1 MSKVKT
7 QLIVEGQNRTRKAFN
22 EVDNS
27 LTSLSGKAKAAGS
40 ALAGAFS
47 VGVMANF
54 LKNTAAAVEQMSRL
68 ASLSG
73 TSAAQFQRWAYA
85 AKSVGFE
92 QEKLGDIFKDVQDK
106 VGDFLQTGGGPLKDF
121 FENIAPKVGV
131 TAESFRNLSGPD
143 ALQLYVNSLEKAN
156 LSQSEMTFYMEA
168 IANDAALLLPLLS
181 QNGAAARALGDEAER
196 LGRILDEE
204 TTESIRRFNSSLR
217 DLSGAGQGLDNQ
229 VTGVAAEAINA
240 TGVIDTFTASVDRMS
255 GVVKQANQA
264 QAPGWLDKFLEYFRL
279 LSRPEL
285 TDAALGFLTF
295 GFTKKSAGVAEQES
309 AADDLKKIEQQRVA
323 DYTESVNQLKA
334 KQTEA
339 VSNAEVALKAMVG
352 AEKTAAKELEAAKK
366 AQLDTQKRYSDALA
380 KINAGTGPEAS
391 IIGVMSLRNAANQAL
406 RTGDIEGAKANAQ
419 AALEMLQQLADAGE
433 NTYGFAGF
441 IKSLQAIE
449 DQADQISVDNA
460 KNSFDEVQ
468 QKAVDLKELLDS
480 IRTTVISVQMDD
492 KALAK
497 VRADIEALS
506 KLAAGETV
514 ASVALSTTSESNSAG
529 TPRPAASPPSA
540 APIRQDGHNSFTN
553 LPPVEVEVVPTG
565 IRQDGPN
572 SFTNLPPIPVDV
584 LPQGIRQDG
593 ENSFTNLPPLNVD
606 LQLDQEAS
614 SQTQQQIAALAQQLA
629 AQLVIPVTPVVGGTG
644 AQQQPSQVD
653 GFATG
658 GVVRGPGS
666 GTSDSIPALLSNGE
680 YVIRAAAVSRLGQG
694 FLDLLNR
701 GMPISRFADGGLVE
715 ASTLA
720 GAAEPAFKS
729 FGRLDIAVGDQVIQ
743 TYVQPSPS
751 LGDQLRIARLKFGN
765 TRLR

>member
-73 TSAAQFQRWAYA
+73 ASAAQFQRWAYA

-92 QEKLGDIFKDVQDK
+92 QDKLGDIFKDVQDK
-106 VGDFLQTGGGPLKDF
+106 VGDFLQTGGGPMADF

-131 TAESFRNLSGPD
+131 TAENFRNLSGPD

-156 LSQSEMTFYMEA
+156 LSQSEMTFYLEA

-217 DLSGAGQGLDNQ
+217 DLSGAGQGLANQ

-339 VSNAEVALKAMVG
+339 VSNAEAALKAMVG
-352 AEKTAAKELEAAKK
+352 AEKAAATELEAAKK

-380 KINAGTGPEAS
+380 KVNAGAGPEAS
-391 IIGVMSLRNAANQAL
+391 LIGVMSLRNAANQAL
-406 RTGDIEGAKANAQ
+406 RAGDVEGAKANAQ
-419 AALEMLQQLADAGE
+419 AALEMLQQLADAGA

-449 DQADQISVDNA
+449 DQADQISVDKA

-468 QKAVDLKELLDS
+468 QKAIDLKELLDS
-480 IRTTVISVQMDD
+480 ISTTVISVQMDE

-497 VRADIEALS
+497 ARADIEALS

-514 ASVALSTTSESNSAG
+514 ASSAVAATSESNRAG
-529 TPRPAASPPSA
+529 TPRAATPPPSA

-572 SFTNLPPIPVDV
+572 SFTNLPPVPVDV

-593 ENSFTNLPPLNVD
+593 ENSFTNLPPLSVD
-606 LQLDQEAS
+606 LQVDQEAS
-614 SQTQQQIAALAQQLA
+614 SQAQQQIAALAQQFA
-629 AQLVIPVTPVVGGTG
+629 AQLVIPVTPVVGAAG
-644 AQQQPSQVD
+644 AQQPAQVD
-653 GFATG
+653 KFATG
-658 GVVRGPGS
+658 GMVRGPGS

-729 FGRLDIAVGDQVIQ
+729 FGRLDIALGDQVLQ

-751 LGDQLRIARLKFGN
+751 LGQELKRARMKFGS

>member
-92 QEKLGDIFKDVQDK
+92 QDKLGDIFKDVQDK

-217 DLSGAGQGLDNQ
+217 DLSGAGQGLANQ

-255 GVVKQANQA
+255 GAVKQANQA
-264 QAPGWLDKFLEYFRL
+264 QAPGWLDKFMEYFRL

-295 GFTKKSAGVAEQES
+295 GFTKESAGVAEQES
-309 AADDLKKIEQQRVA
+309 AADNLKKIEQQRVA

-339 VSNAEVALKAMVG
+339 VSNAEVTLKAMVG

-380 KINAGTGPEAS
+380 NINAGTAPEAS
-391 IIGVMSLRNAANQAL
+391 LIGVMSLRNAANQAL

-419 AALEMLQQLADAGE
+419 SALEMLQQLAEAGE

-449 DQADQISVDNA
+449 EQADQISVDKA
-460 KNSFDEVQ
+460 KNSFDGVQ
-468 QKAVDLKELLDS
+468 QKAASLKDLLDS
-480 IRTTVISVQMDD
+480 ISTTVISVQMDE

-497 VRADIEALS
+497 ARADIEALS
-506 KLAAGETV
+506 KLAAGEIVPPAAEATI
-514 ASVALSTTSESNSAG
+514 SESNRAG
-529 TPRPAASPPSA
+529 TPRAATPPSA

-572 SFTNLPPIPVDV
+572 SFTNLPPVPVDV

-644 AQQQPSQVD
+644 AQQQPAQVD

-658 GVVRGPGS
+658 GMVRGPGS

-729 FGRLDIAVGDQVIQ
+729 FGRLDIALGDQVLQ

-751 LGDQLRIARLKFGN
+751 LGQELRLARMKFGS

>member
-73 TSAAQFQRWAYA
+73 TSATQFQRWAYA

-92 QEKLGDIFKDVQDK
+92 QDKLGDIFKDVQDK
-106 VGDFLQTGGGPLKDF
+106 VGDFLQTGGGPLRDF

-131 TAESFRNLSGPD
+131 TAENFRNLSGPD

-156 LSQSEMTFYMEA
+156 LSQSEMTFYLEA

-217 DLSGAGQGLDNQ
+217 DLSGAGQGLANQ

-255 GVVKQANQA
+255 GAVKQANQA

-295 GFTKKSAGVAEQES
+295 GFTKESAGVAEQES

-323 DYTESVNQLKA
+323 DYTESVNQLKV

-339 VSNAEVALKAMVG
+339 VSNAEVTLKAMVG

-366 AQLDTQKRYSDALA
+366 AQLDTQKRYSAALA
-380 KINAGTGPEAS
+380 KINTGTGPEAS
-391 IIGVMSLRNAANQAL
+391 LIGVMSLRNAANQAL

-419 AALEMLQQLADAGE
+419 SALEMLQQLAEAGE

-449 DQADQISVDNA
+449 EQADQISVDKA
-460 KNSFDEVQ
+460 KNSFDGVQ

-480 IRTTVISVQMDD
+480 IRTTVISVQMDE

-497 VRADIEALS
+497 ARADIEALS

-514 ASVALSTTSESNSAG
+514 ASVALSAASESNRAG
-529 TPRPAASPPSA
+529 TPRAAASPPSA

-572 SFTNLPPIPVDV
+572 SFTNLPPVPVDV

-644 AQQQPSQVD
+644 AQQQPAQVD

-658 GVVRGPGS
+658 GMVRGPGS

-729 FGRLDIAVGDQVIQ
+729 FGRLDIALGDQVLQ

-751 LGDQLRIARLKFGN
+751 LGQELKRARMKFGS